1 MAEVFDVRDIEY
13 FMGIKVFNMVL
24 DRPGVKMGKRR
35 GMVERCMVAFENAIL
50 LCIDVIKSVVQIF
63 RSGIMST

>member
-35 GMVERCMVAFENAIL
+35 GMVERCMVAFE
-50 LCIDVIKSVVQIF
+50 DYDYF
-63 RSGIMST
+63 RRDIPVWYKEWANCVEKLG